1 MNLVNS
7 DWLSQNIKN
16 KNLSI
21 LDCSWHLPGTNRNGK
36 EEFFKERI
44 PGAIFFDIDYF
55 SDENS
60 EYPHTLIN
68 KDTFSKKVSE
78 IGVKNTDHVICYD
91 TLGIFSSARV
101 CWMFK
106 QFGHQEVSIL
116 DGGLKNWKLKNLE
129 IENSDYKKKEISNY
143 IAVKEPNNVKYFD
156 DIKKNITNHSF
167 QLVDARPAGRYEGS
181 SPEPRPELQSGSIE
195 GSKNIPFSDLIDP
208 KTGCLKNKEDL
219 KKIFEEKKI
228 SKNEDITFS
237 CGSGV
242 AAAIVGTAYNQVF
255 DKEFSIYDGSWTEW
269 ALKNKLLK

>member
-7 DWLSQNIKN
+7 DWLSLNLKN

-208 KTGCLKNKEDL
+208 KTGCLKNKKDL
-219 KKIFEEKKI
+219 KKCLKK
-228 SKNEDITFS
+228 KK
-237 CGSGV
+237 
-242 AAAIVGTAYNQVF
+242 Y
-255 DKEFSIYDGSWTEW
+255 
-269 ALKNKLLK
+269 LKMKT

>member
-7 DWLSQNIKN
+7 DWLSQNLKN

-242 AAAIVGTAYNQVF
+242 AAAIAGTAYNQVF

>member
-7 DWLSQNIKN
+7 DWLSQNLKN

-36 EEFFKERI
+36 EEFLKERI

-91 TLGIFSSARV
+91 ALGIFSSARV

-143 IAVKEPNNVKYFD
+143 IAIKEPNNVKYFD
-156 DIKKNITNHSF
+156 DIKKNITNYSF

-242 AAAIVGTAYNQVF
+242 AAAIAGTAYNQVF

>member
-7 DWLSQNIKN
+7 DWLSQNLKN

-91 TLGIFSSARV
+91 ALGIFSSARV

-181 SPEPRPELQSGSIE
+181 SPEPRPELQSGNIE
-195 GSKNIPFSDLIDP
+195 GSKNIPFSDLIDS
-208 KTGCLKNKEDL
+208 KTGCLKSKEDL

-242 AAAIVGTAYNQVF
+242 AAAIAGTAYNQVF